1 MLKYIG
7 KRILF
12 MIPLLLGITI
22 ICFFVM
28 HLAPGS
34 PTDLQTQMNPKASV
48 QMKERLQTL
57 YELDKPIHV
66 QYWSWLKKISHGNL
80 GISFSSDHRPVTA
93 KIMERLPIT
102 IIIEFLSLL
111 IIIAIAIPWEYFP
124 LSIRIRSSIR
134 SPEYLSLL
142 VLRFLLFGWRC

>member
-1 MLKYIG
+1 
-7 KRILF
+7 

-48 QMKERLQTL
+48 QMKERLQSL

-66 QYWSWLKKISHGNL
+66 QYWSWLKKSVM
-80 GISFSSDHRPVTA
+80 GIWVFRFHPTTG
-93 KIMERLPIT
+93 RLTQRLWRGSP
-102 IIIEFLSLL
+102 LQLL
-111 IIIAIAIPWEYFP
+111 
-124 LSIRIRSSIR
+124 
-134 SPEYLSLL
+134 
-142 VLRFLLFGWRC
+142 

>member
-66 QYWSWLKKISHGNL
+66 QYWSWLKKISQ
-80 GISFSSDHRPVTA
+80 GIWAFRFRRT
-93 KIMERLPIT
+93 IGLLPPK
-102 IIIEFLSLL
+102 L
-111 IIIAIAIPWEYFP
+111 WKGCP
-124 LSIRIRSSIR
+124 LPS
-134 SPEYLSLL
+134 
-142 VLRFLLFGWRC
+142 

>member
-34 PTDLQTQMNPKASV
+34 PTDLQTQMNPKASA
-48 QMKERLQTL
+48 QMKERLQAL

-66 QYWSWLKKISHGNL
+66 QYWSWLKNL
-80 GISFSSDHRPVTA
+80 VTEIWA
-93 KIMERLPIT
+93 FRFRLIT
-102 IIIEFLSLL
+102 G
-111 IIIAIAIPWEYFP
+111 P
-124 LSIRIRSSIR
+124 
-134 SPEYLSLL
+134 SPPKLWK
-142 VLRFLLFGWRC
+142 GCP